1 MEMLRRPS
9 AAALG
14 IPTDPSAEAVD
25 VVTAAPQPAGAMTT
39 STTGSRLPM
48 ATSSSNSDNEEGSGR
63 LSQRVALID
72 PKPLTRRSIADLL
85 AKAFPECGMVAASTC
100 EELLEIDETRIGR
113 PNLVVVYIRNVGLT
127 STYVQSALELL
138 RVRLPEAS
146 TVVLSDRDD
155 VAEVNRALA
164 HGVRGY
170 IPTSVECGVAVAA
183 LRLISAGGTFVP
195 ADALR
200 STAAKSDDQPEGE
213 RQRRSDGLDLT
224 PRELSVIDLL
234 REGKP
239 NKLIAAR
246 LDMQENTVKVHVRN
260 ILKKLNAA
268 NRTHAAFV
276 ANRLLG
282 QDAEPVALPNSLR
295 PIDQA
300 QSPGTPKRSV
310 PERITVYLRAAVVS
324 PMPTCRS
331 TSAPSRLI
339 CARAPASTTTGCGD
353 LGTKA
358 PREPTLRRSAT
369 AVSLASLRNRS
380 DHFAVR

>member
-1 MEMLRRPS
+1 
-9 AAALG
+9 
-14 IPTDPSAEAVD
+14 
-25 VVTAAPQPAGAMTT
+25 MTT
-39 STTGSRLPM
+39 STIGSRLSI
-48 ATSSSNSDNEEGSGR
+48 ATSSSNSYQEEGSGR

-85 AKAFPECGMVAASTC
+85 AKAFPEAAMVAASTG
-100 EELLEIDETRIGR
+100 EELLKIDERRIGR
-113 PNLVVVYIRNVGLT
+113 PNLVVVYIRNLGLT
-127 STYVQSALELL
+127 STRVQSALELL

-155 VAEVNRALA
+155 VDDVNRALA

-195 ADALR
+195 AGALR
-200 STAAKSDDQPEGE
+200 STAAKLDGQPEGE
-213 RQRRSDGLDLT
+213 RQRRSDGRDLT

-246 LDMQENTVKVHVRN
+246 LDMQESTVKVHVRS
-260 ILKKLNAA
+260 ILKKLNAT

-282 QDAEPVALPNSLR
+282 QDAEPVALP
-295 PIDQA
+295 Q
-300 QSPGTPKRSV
+300 
-310 PERITVYLRAAVVS
+310 
-324 PMPTCRS
+324 
-331 TSAPSRLI
+331 
-339 CARAPASTTTGCGD
+339 
-353 LGTKA
+353 
-358 PREPTLRRSAT
+358 
-369 AVSLASLRNRS
+369 LASG
-380 DHFAVR
+380 D

>member
-9 AAALG
+9 TAAFG
-14 IPTDPSAEAVD
+14 IPTDLSAEVVD
-25 VVTAAPQPAGAMTT
+25 GVTAAPQPADAMTT
-39 STTGSRLPM
+39 STIGSRLSI
-48 ATSSSNSDNEEGSGR
+48 ATSSSSSYQEEGSGR

-85 AKAFPECGMVAASTC
+85 AKAFPEAAMVAASTG
-100 EELLEIDETRIGR
+100 EELLEIDERRIGR
-113 PNLVVVYIRNVGLT
+113 PNLVVVYIRNLGLT
-127 STYVQSALELL
+127 STRVQSALELL

-155 VAEVNRALA
+155 VDDVNRALA
-164 HGVRGY
+164 YGVRGY

-195 ADALR
+195 AGALR
-200 STAAKSDDQPEGE
+200 STAAKLDGQPEGE
-213 RQRRSDGLDLT
+213 RQRRSDGRDLT

-246 LDMQENTVKVHVRN
+246 LDMQESTVKVHVRN
-260 ILKKLNAA
+260 ILKKLNAT

-282 QDAEPVALPNSLR
+282 QDAGPFALP
-295 PIDQA
+295 Q
-300 QSPGTPKRSV
+300 
-310 PERITVYLRAAVVS
+310 
-324 PMPTCRS
+324 
-331 TSAPSRLI
+331 
-339 CARAPASTTTGCGD
+339 
-353 LGTKA
+353 
-358 PREPTLRRSAT
+358 
-369 AVSLASLRNRS
+369 LASG
-380 DHFAVR
+380 D

>member
-1 MEMLRRPS
+1 MEILRRPS
-9 AAALG
+9 TAASG
-14 IPTDPSAEAVD
+14 MPTDPSAEAVH
-25 VVTAAPQPAGAMTT
+25 VVTAAPQLAGAMTT
-39 STTGSRLPM
+39 STTGSRLPI
-48 ATSSSNSDNEEGSGR
+48 AASSSNGYKKEASGR

-85 AKAFPECGMVAASTC
+85 AKAFPESAMVAVSTC
-100 EELLEIDETRIGR
+100 KELLEVDERRIGKL
-113 PNLVVVYIRNVGLT
+113 NLVVVYIRNEGLT
-127 STYVQSALELL
+127 TPWVQSALDLL

-146 TVVLSDRDD
+146 TVVFSDRDD
-155 VAEVNRALA
+155 VDEVNRALT

-170 IPTSVECGVAVAA
+170 IPTSVEWEVAVAA
-183 LRLISAGGTFVP
+183 LKLISAGGTFVP
-195 ADALR
+195 ADVLR
-200 STAAKSDDQPEGE
+200 STAAKPDDQPEGE

-282 QDAEPVALPNSLR
+282 A
-295 PIDQA
+295 
-300 QSPGTPKRSV
+300 
-310 PERITVYLRAAVVS
+310 
-324 PMPTCRS
+324 
-331 TSAPSRLI
+331 
-339 CARAPASTTTGCGD
+339 
-353 LGTKA
+353 
-358 PREPTLRRSAT
+358 
-369 AVSLASLRNRS
+369 
-380 DHFAVR
+380 